1 MYAIPNR
8 SVLIVGNFL
17 SSSIASRGVCEEL
30 SLRLTSAGWSVL
42 ITSRLRG
49 RISRLSD
56 MLWTVWNKKSNYR
69 VAQVD
74 VYSGLAFC
82 WAELVCWML
91 RRAGKPYVLTL
102 HGGNLPV
109 FLRWNKARGI
119 RLLQSANAV
128 TAPSRYLLEQ
138 MREYCPGIRL
148 LPNAVELE
156 RYRFFE
162 RRSARPKLVWLR
174 AFHEVYNPS
183 LAVQVLALLSKQYPD
198 ASLLM
203 VGPDK
208 GDGSLQAVRALA
220 EEMGVGRQLNIVE
233 GVPKTAVPDWL
244 QKGDILLNTTHID
257 NMPVAV
263 IEALAC
269 GLCVVSTEV
278 GGIPYLLNN
287 EQDALLV
294 PADDAEAMAQA
305 AGRILAEPELA
316 SRLSRAARQKAEQF
330 DWSLVLPEW
339 EQLLGSLDGA
349 HD

>member
-1 MYAIPNR
+1 M
-8 SVLIVGNFL
+8 
-17 SSSIASRGVCEEL
+17 
-30 SLRLTSAGWSVL
+30 RLASAGWSVL

-49 RISRLSD
+49 RLSRLSD
-56 MLWTVWNKKSNYR
+56 MLWTVWKSRSNYR

-82 WAELVCWML
+82 WAEAVCWML

-102 HGGNLPV
+102 HGGNLPE

-119 RLLQSANAV
+119 RLFQSAKAV

-138 MREYCPGIRL
+138 VREYCPGVRL
-148 LPNAVELE
+148 LPNAVELD
-156 RYRFFE
+156 RYRFSE
-162 RRSARPKLVWLR
+162 RRVARPKLVWLR
-174 AFHEVYNPS
+174 AFHEIYNPGM
-183 LAVQVLALLSKQYPD
+183 AVRVLALLTKQYPD

-208 GDGSLQAVRALA
+208 GDGSLQQVRALA
-220 EEMGVGRQLNIVE
+220 EELGVAQQLEIVE
-233 GVPKTAVPDWL
+233 GVPKSEVPAWL

-257 NMPVAV
+257 NMPVGV

-278 GGIPYLLNN
+278 GGIPYLLKN

-294 PADDAEAMAQA
+294 PNDDAEAMAQA
-305 AGRILAEPELA
+305 AGRIVAEPELA
-316 SRLSRAARQKAEQF
+316 AQLSRAARRTAEQF

-339 EQLLGSLDGA
+339 ERLLGSLEGVNE
-349 HD
+349 

>member
-1 MYAIPNR
+1 
-8 SVLIVGNFL
+8 
-17 SSSIASRGVCEEL
+17 
-30 SLRLTSAGWSVL
+30 LRLASAGWSVL

-49 RISRLSD
+49 RLSRLSD
-56 MLWTVWNKKSNYR
+56 MLWTVWKSRSNYR

-82 WAELVCWML
+82 WAEAVCWML

-102 HGGNLPV
+102 HGGNLPE

-119 RLLQSANAV
+119 RLFQSAKAV

-138 MREYCPGIRL
+138 VREYCPGVRL
-148 LPNAVELE
+148 LPNAVELD
-156 RYRFFE
+156 RYRFSE
-162 RRSARPKLVWLR
+162 RRVARPKLVWLR
-174 AFHEVYNPS
+174 AFHEIYNPGM
-183 LAVQVLALLSKQYPD
+183 AVRVLALLTKQYPD

-208 GDGSLQAVRALA
+208 GDGSLQQVRALA
-220 EEMGVGRQLNIVE
+220 EELGVAQQLEIVE
-233 GVPKTAVPDWL
+233 GVPKSEVPAWL

-257 NMPVAV
+257 NMPVGV

-278 GGIPYLLNN
+278 GGIPYLLKN

-294 PADDAEAMAQA
+294 PNDDAEAMAQA
-305 AGRILAEPELA
+305 AGRIVAEPELA
-316 SRLSRAARQKAEQF
+316 AQLSRAARRTAEQF

-339 EQLLGSLDGA
+339 ERLLGSLEGVNE
-349 HD
+349 